1 MQMTDPNN
9 INNYKNVNIV
19 NMEITILLEMYF

>member
-1 MQMTDPNN
+1 MQMIDPNN
-9 INNYKNVNIV
+9 INYKHANIV

>member
-1 MQMTDPNN
+1 MQMIDPNN
-9 INNYKNVNIV
+9 INYKTVNIV

>member
-1 MQMTDPNN
+1 MQMIDPNN
-9 INNYKNVNIV
+9 INYKNVNIV